1 MKKFPLLKAV
11 FAGAVLA
18 ASLPASAIFTNGGFE
33 SGDFTGWTSGFGSNG
48 GLQGAQPFTGASILI
63 NAGGSFRG
71 AVVTGG
77 PDLLGAPIQLPYA
90 GTATARVNNEQ
101 TGGFLNFISQSDAVT
116 EADRDPADSQLHIRF
131 NYAVV
136 LEDPGH
142 SPAEQP
148 FFFLRV
154 RNVTKGTTLYE
165 DFSFAGQTGTQFV
178 PVPTPTGGNNPV
190 YLDWKPADVV
200 VPNADL
206 GDTIEVYLLA
216 SDCEPT
222 GHSGYA
228 YLDGFGS
235 RVVPPG
241 GGARGGRADA
251 ERGRFHGPGPSA
263 GGCRR
268 HLAAAPPQLTSAG
281 SATAPQTLPWEGFV
295 FLSKS

>member
-1 MKKFPLLKAV
+1 M
-11 FAGAVLA
+11 
-18 ASLPASAIFTNGGFE
+18 
-33 SGDFTGWTSGFGSNG
+33 
-48 GLQGAQPFTGASILI
+48 
-63 NAGGSFRG
+63 
-71 AVVTGG
+71 
-77 PDLLGAPIQLPYA
+77 
-90 GTATARVNNEQ
+90 
-101 TGGFLNFISQSDAVT
+101 
-116 EADRDPADSQLHIRF
+116 
-131 NYAVV
+131 

-241 GGARGGRADA
+241 GGHVAAVPTLS
-251 ERGRFHGPGPSA
+251 EA
-263 GGCRR
+263 GFMALG
-268 HLAAAPPQLTSAG
+268 LLLAGAAATSLRRRR
-281 SATAPQTLPWEGFV
+281 S
-295 FLSKS
+295 